1 MKIETHVHT
10 SESSPCANAD
20 AMSLV
25 AAYARAG
32 YDAMVITDHFDEVLL
47 TDYGC
52 DSRTRIERY
61 LKGYRAAVKAG
72 SEFGIRVWLGVEIRL
87 EPDSED
93 FLIYGVDEEFLFENP
108 HLCRM
113 TQQELYELCHANGAV
128 LFQAHPFREPCQPRE
143 AAYLD
148 GVEFNQRPNSGNHNE
163 LLDQWIQGY
172 PHLRRIS
179 GSDCHGLDQVG
190 YGGIDLI
197 ADVKNVRE
205 LAGEMLHGNYD
216 LIVDIGVR
224 AM

>member
-1 MKIETHVHT
+1 
-10 SESSPCANAD
+10 
-20 AMSLV
+20 
-25 AAYARAG
+25 
-32 YDAMVITDHFDEVLL
+32 
-47 TDYGC
+47 
-52 DSRTRIERY
+52 
-61 LKGYRAAVKAG
+61 
-72 SEFGIRVWLGVEIRL
+72 
-87 EPDSED
+87 
-93 FLIYGVDEEFLFENP
+93 
-108 HLCRM
+108 
-113 TQQELYELCHANGAV
+113 
-128 LFQAHPFREPCQPRE
+128 
-143 AAYLD
+143 
-148 GVEFNQRPNSGNHNE
+148 